1 MTATAL
7 QQEELLPETIICKW
21 CGKSFHHLKSHISM
35 GRCEGIPES
44 AKGLDVDEVVKMYT
58 AEFPEEPTLSRTAL
72 AKLKEKRAEKHTG
85 EGKVA
90 EISTHPGYVGSV
102 EYKTELVAAHE
113 LLGVTLKELGTP
125 RGKPLQVTV
134 NVNSPYPE
142 FVPEAK
148 KGYVYGDFDLI
159 KDIFM
164 MLEIGIPGYLWGH
177 AGTGKSS
184 LPTQLCALLNRPLIR
199 EAHS

>member
-90 EISTHPGYVGSV
+90 EISTHPGYVGTV

-159 KDIFM
+159 KDI
-164 MLEIGIPGYLWGH
+164 
-177 AGTGKSS
+177 
-184 LPTQLCALLNRPLIR
+184 
-199 EAHS
+199 

>member
-7 QQEELLPETIICKW
+7 QQEEHLPEAIVCKW
-21 CGKSFHHLKSHISM
+21 CGKSFHYLKSHISM
-35 GRCEGIPES
+35 GRCENIPES

-58 AEFPEEPTLSRTAL
+58 SAFPDEPTISRTAL
-72 AKLKEKRAEKHTG
+72 AKLNEKRAEKHSG

-90 EISTHPGYVGSV
+90 EISAHPGYAGTV

-113 LLGVTLKELGTP
+113 LLGVTIKELGTP

-134 NVNSPYPE
+134 NVNTPYPE

-148 KGYVYGDFDLI
+148 KNYVYGDFDLI

-177 AGTGKSS
+177 AGTGKGV
-184 LPTQLCALLNRPLIR
+184 
-199 EAHS
+199 

>member
-7 QQEELLPETIICKW
+7 PQDAHSDAVTCKW

-35 GRCEGIPES
+35 GRCEGIPEE
-44 AKGLDVDEVVKMYT
+44 AKGLGVDDVVKMYT
-58 AEFPEEPTLSRTAL
+58 TAFPGEPTLSPKAIEAL
-72 AKLKEKRAEKHTG
+72 KNKRSEKAG
-85 EGKVA
+85 ADGKIA
-90 EISTHPGYVGSV
+90 DISSHPGYAGTV

-113 LLGVTLKELGTP
+113 LLGLTIKELGTP

-134 NVNSPYPE
+134 NINTPYPE
-142 FVPEAK
+142 FVPEVKA
-148 KGYVYGDFDLI
+148 GYIYGDFDLI

-177 AGTGKSS
+177 AGTGKTS
-184 LPTQLCALLNRPLIR
+184 LPTQLCALLNRPVIR
-199 EAHS
+199 SQ